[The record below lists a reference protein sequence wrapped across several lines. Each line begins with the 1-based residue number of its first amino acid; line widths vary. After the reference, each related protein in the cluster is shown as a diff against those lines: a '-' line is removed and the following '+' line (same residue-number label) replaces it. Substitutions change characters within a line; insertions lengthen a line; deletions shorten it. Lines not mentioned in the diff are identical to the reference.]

1 MLLLPS
7 SSVCSE
13 SAHADTVCSPGAQT
27 VDHWLQG
34 FPDSINQ
41 PSFPSVVLR
50 PGETYRHEVNF
61 VFKTQGQL
69 I

>member
-1 MLLLPS
+1 MMMRVLACCLTRNRSTLAKM
-7 SSVCSE
+7 VRRR
-13 SAHADTVCSPGAQT
+13 
-27 VDHWLQG
+27 LQG

-50 PGETYRHEVNF
+50 PEETYRHEVNF

>member
-1 MLLLPS
+1 M
-7 SSVCSE
+7 
-13 SAHADTVCSPGAQT
+13 
-27 VDHWLQG
+27 QG